1 MPLAPRNTINV
12 YLHLVWGTY
21 LRYPLITADKEAA
34 LFRCIEA
41 ECARLGC
48 EILAT
53 GGMPDHV
60 HLAVTLPT
68 PLSVAKLMQQV
79 KGVSSAFARDQLF
92 AGEFFG
98 WQEGYGAFSFSHS
111 QCSKIIDY
119 IKNQKLHHAKQTLW
133 TSVEAAIPQPPTSSP
148 PSGTDG

>member
-1 MPLAPRNTINV
+1 MPQEPRNSIHV

-21 LRYPLITADKEAA
+21 LRYPLITPDKEDA

-41 ECARLGC
+41 ESIRLGC
-48 EILAT
+48 NVLAT

-68 PLSVAKLMQQV
+68 PLSMAKLMQQV
-79 KGVSSAFARDQLF
+79 KGVSSAFARDQLYE
-92 AGEFFG
+92 GEFFG
-98 WQEGYGAFSFSHS
+98 WQEGYGAFSFSQT
-111 QCSKIIDY
+111 QCDKVINY
-119 IKNQKLHHAKQTLW
+119 IKNQKQHHEQKTLW
-133 TSVEAAIPQPPTSSP
+133 PSVEITTPPSTSSP